1 MIYVWGSRLYG
12 KVDNVKG
19 LFHVATKFGHF
30 DYIPLIPMGSWVITE
45 QTGNGW
51 RGVRIPVSLKSIG
64 VGLLRALS
72 VPGLAVGA
80 GMMVA
85 AFDARKPSVEA
96 LVAASAVIAISLFF
110 LVGCRYVPG
119 LGKAT
124 PRRAEELGRL
134 VGLPQEVLDALR
146 RNEYNLPPTSAFEVL
161 PAAPLAQDV
170 AAEKA

>member
-12 KVDNVKG
+12 KVDHVKG

-30 DYIPLIPMGSWVITE
+30 DYFPLIPMGSWVIIE
-45 QTGNGW
+45 QTGSGW
-51 RGVRIPVSLKSIG
+51 RGVRIPVSLKSIA

-72 VPGLAVGA
+72 VPG
-80 GMMVA
+80 MVA
-85 AFDARKPSVEA
+85 GAVLLMMAFDSRNPSVQDLA
-96 LVAASAVIAISLFF
+96 PASAVLATSLFF

-134 VGLPQEVLDALR
+134 LGLRQEVLDALR
-146 RNEYNLPPTSAFEVL
+146 RNQYDLPPTSAFEVL
-161 PAAPLAQDV
+161 PAATVAQDV
-170 AAEKA
+170 AAERA

>member
-30 DYIPLIPMGSWVITE
+30 DYFPLIPMGSWVITE
-45 QTGNGW
+45 QTGSGW
-51 RGVRIPVSLKSIG
+51 RGVPIPVSLKSIV

-72 VPGLAVGA
+72 VPGLLVGTA
-80 GMMVA
+80 MLAM
-85 AFDARKPSVEA
+85 AFDSRKPSVES

-134 VGLPQEVLDALR
+134 LGLRQEVLDALR
-146 RNEYNLPPTSAFEVL
+146 RNQYNLPPTSGFEVL
-161 PAAPLAQDV
+161 AAAPAVQEV
-170 AAEKA
+170 AAERA